1 MSPRFDRRRD
11 EGQGSGS
18 GSGTGAG
25 GGARGGGS
33 GRPAR
38 PGKPSFGASRFSGGG
53 GSRSFGPRPEWR
65 AEGPPDR
72 GSGPERG
79 SRPERGPRPERAGGS
94 ERPRFDRASA
104 GRPDAGRPS
113 SDRPRPDRFRSD
125 RPDRPR
131 FEGAR
136 PEGGRSD
143 GPRFEG
149 GRPAG
154 PRPSGGRPGI
164 ARPGRPRLDG
174 PRFEKPRFEGG
185 RPEGRPGEGG
195 AGDFRPGAKRFD
207 GSGSLGE
214 GRPGGRRPFTG
225 ARPFAARPDGAGRRE
240 RSPGAFSPGE
250 PASEGRFSSSR
261 PEGRRFAGAGASRG
275 AYGRPSFGRP
285 AFGGSPSGR
294 PPFPRPGGAGQRGSF
309 QPARSDRPV
318 VVDAPTGESETF
330 GSSPADDM
338 IWGRHPALAALESG
352 RPIHRIWCTAEMRFT
367 PKFLQLLREAK
378 SAGVLVE
385 EVTWARLGQLTGGA
399 VHQGIALQAAAAETL
414 DLDSLIS
421 GCRDIGEPPL
431 LMAVDGLTDPHN
443 LGAIVRSAEALGA
456 HGLVLPQRRSAGLT
470 GSVAKV
476 AAGALEYLPVARV
489 VNLNRSLETLKQ
501 EGYRVVGLA
510 EEGSVTLAEADL
522 DGPLVVV
529 TGSEGSGLSMLT
541 RRHCDQLVRIPLRGA
556 TPSLNASVA
565 TALLLYEVARRG
577 WMKTIT
583 GSSPA
588 PRIVRPSLPTPS
600 RRVVSEAESEIE
612 SEIESETESK
622 IGSEIGSKIE
632 VEIESETD
640 LSGAVAVVAASA
652 AAGGGG
658 GPAASE
664 PVLERQAP
672 APDLSSPSDAS
683 GSSNEGVAP
692 EGPSPAAGAPEA
704 AAATEP
710 LLAQAEPAPSPDDP
724 ASQAPE
730 PAPQGLVLGLTPEQA
745 GGFEQDILL

>member
-33 GRPAR
+33 SRPAR

-53 GSRSFGPRPEWR
+53 GSRSFGPRPEWN
-65 AEGPPDR
+65 ADGPPDR
-72 GSGPERG
+72 GPRPERG

-94 ERPRFDRASA
+94 DRPRFDRSA
-104 GRPDAGRPS
+104 AGRPS
-113 SDRPRPDRFRSD
+113 GGRPSFDRPRPDRFGSD

-131 FEGAR
+131 FDSGR
-136 PEGGRSD
+136 PEGGRSE

-149 GRPAG
+149 GRPT
-154 PRPSGGRPGI
+154 RPSGARPAGGRPGM

-174 PRFEKPRFEGG
+174 PRFDKPRFEGG
-185 RPEGRPGEGG
+185 RPEGRSGEGDS
-195 AGDFRPGAKRFD
+195 GDFRPGPKRFD
-207 GSGSLGE
+207 GSGSMGE
-214 GRPGGRRPFTG
+214 GRPGGRRPFPG
-225 ARPFAARPDGAGRRE
+225 RPFAGRPDGAGRRD
-240 RSPGAFSPGE
+240 RSPGAPSPGE
-250 PASEGRFSSSR
+250 SAPEGRFSSSR

-275 AYGRPSFGRP
+275 SFGRPSFGRP
-285 AFGGSPSGR
+285 AFGGSAGGR
-294 PPFPRPGGAGQRGSF
+294 PSFQRPGGAGARGSF
-309 QPARSDRPV
+309 PPARTDRQV

-330 GSSPADDM
+330 GASPADDM

-414 DLDSLIS
+414 DLGSLIS

-443 LGAIVRSAEALGA
+443 WGAIVRSAVALGA
-456 HGLVLPQRRSAGLT
+456 QGLGLPQRRSAGLT

-577 WMKTIT
+577 WRKTIT

-588 PRIVRPSLPTPS
+588 PRIVRPNLPAPS
-600 RRVVSEAESEIE
+600 RREVSESELEPALAGAVPSATDADGDLLGGEPAGPEPLQEPGAPAPNLPGPAEARLGGLESEDALADAE
-612 SEIESETESK
+612 P
-622 IGSEIGSKIE
+622 
-632 VEIESETD
+632 
-640 LSGAVAVVAASA
+640 SA
-652 AAGGGG
+652 AA
-658 GPAASE
+658 PA
-664 PVLERQAP
+664 
-672 APDLSSPSDAS
+672 DA
-683 GSSNEGVAP
+683 G
-692 EGPSPAAGAPEA
+692 SPALG
-704 AAATEP
+704 EP
-710 LLAQAEPAPSPDDP
+710 QALADPAPSPDS
-724 ASQAPE
+724 ASL
-730 PAPQGLVLGLTPEQA
+730 APQDLLPGQTPGLT
-745 GGFEQDILL
+745 GGFDQDILL